1 MCLKI
6 YVKIMNIQSF
16 QHAFWVKLINEY
28 TELSTCFLGQ
38 AHRTGLSSAVY
49 NLQAIT
55 LERGL
60 TYAHPKGS
68 YCRFPCHKK

>member
-1 MCLKI
+1 MTDVFEDKR
-6 YVKIMNIQSF
+6 KN
-16 QHAFWVKLINEY
+16 NEY
-28 TELSTCFLGQ
+28 TELSTCFFGQ

-68 YCRFPCHKK
+68 YCRFPCHKKINNQSFQ